1 MSESADEALKREKQ
15 QIEASVF
22 VGEEGEDPSTP
33 AMNMGAALFLAVFAA
48 VAIYLAW
55 GLDVPGS
62 LYTAPGLLPILTG
75 LALFGM
81 ALGLARSAFKQGASA
96 RIFDYKKRF
105 AVQFFS
111 DEENRRGL
119 LLICIIAV
127 YIFSIDLFGFE
138 LRFPLGWFTFQFG
151 SYEFFS
157 IIAMFVILKLF
168 WRARYL
174 YCFLVSAGWVMALGA
189 VFRYGFRI
197 LLPGSG

>member
-1 MSESADEALKREKQ
+1 MTKPVDDALEREKQ

-33 AMNMGAALFLAVFAA
+33 TMDMGAALFLAAFALA
-48 VAIYLAW
+48 AIYLAW
-55 GLDVPGS
+55 GLDVPNS

-75 LALFGM
+75 LTLFGM
-81 ALGLARSAFKQGASA
+81 ALGLARRALKHGASA
-96 RIFDYKKRF
+96 QVFDYKKRL

-111 DEENRRGL
+111 DEENRRGF
-119 LLICIIAV
+119 LLICIIAA
-127 YIFSIDLFGFE
+127 YIFAIDFFGFE

-157 IIAMFVILKLF
+157 ILAMLIILKLF
-168 WRARYL
+168 WRASYL
-174 YCFLVSAGWVMALGA
+174 HCFLVSAGWVMTLGA
-189 VFRYGFRI
+189 IFRYGFRI